1 MPTSEVLI
9 ETLEAAGCEVTRNSG
24 RGMFGRECVT
34 VKNEPAWSVARGLPA
49 GMDIPEPNQDA
60 LGHGT
65 VVRPRFEWVGNTQK
79 ESSNE

>member
-34 VKNEPAWSVARGLPA
+34 VKNEPAWSVARGLPCRN
-49 GMDIPEPNQDA
+49 GYS
-60 LGHGT
+60 
-65 VVRPRFEWVGNTQK
+65 RTQPGR
-79 ESSNE
+79 SWPWHRC